1 MVSLKKVERARL
13 NGLVKSANEYGGN
26 ILAANY
32 SGQTY
37 FLGLGRTLRTYGGR
51 RFETQG
57 YPDLVMG
64 AEIAVERWLLHDP
77 LSEVVMAAE
86 KGLDRGFPYRP
97 LIVPIGYMEK
107 LASDKTIQKYL
118 NTSVFEDVEE
128 YRRFLGGVS
137 VEIKQHVIQ
146 SSKTSEPVVAHLYLF
161 SDGRIVQQIG
171 DEIPD
176 FQMQVELGQI
186 REAERILKGVS
197 LVGYTNHQTFNPI
210 EISLPSKRITS
221 LVGRNRSLVYG
232 SEIHWYTHRENV
244 MRLRRLT
251 DSEMR

>member
-1 MVSLKKVERARL
+1 MPCSVVDKIFKDARIKDYISTHEL
-13 NGLVKSANEYGGN
+13 EG
-26 ILAANY
+26 
-32 SGQTY
+32 
-37 FLGLGRTLRTYGGR
+37 
-51 RFETQG
+51 
-57 YPDLVMG
+57 
-64 AEIAVERWLLHDP
+64 
-77 LSEVVMAAE
+77 
-86 KGLDRGFPYRP
+86 
-97 LIVPIGYMEK
+97 
-107 LASDKTIQKYL
+107 
-118 NTSVFEDVEE
+118 VEE
-128 YRRFLGGVS
+128 YRRFLDGVS
-137 VEIKQHVIQ
+137 VEIKQHVMQ

-171 DEIPD
+171 DEIPQ
-176 FQMQVELGQI
+176 FQMQVGSDQTL
-186 REAERILKGVS
+186 EAEGILRDIS